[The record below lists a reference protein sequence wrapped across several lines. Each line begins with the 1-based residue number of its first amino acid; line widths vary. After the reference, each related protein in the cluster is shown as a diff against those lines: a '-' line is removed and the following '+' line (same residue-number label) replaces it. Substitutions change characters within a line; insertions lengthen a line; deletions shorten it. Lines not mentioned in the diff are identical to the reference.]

1 MLDLTI
7 YIDLEINSR
16 VKLILNYLSD
26 IFDRGGVT
34 MYLNK
39 IQEER
44 KEAHNAHVANKIL
57 DMMDNLRLSANNNSP
72 RRWVWELLQNA
83 KDVSSF
89 GGKVKVKINLSVDN
103 KTLEFSHNGKP
114 FSTKN
119 IVFLIEQVSTK
130 DRDAGQTD
138 EKTTGKFGT
147 GFLTT
152 HLLSEKVSVN
162 SYLAD
167 ENVPMRKFQV
177 IIDRSGKSKDKIMGS
192 INNSFKELERSNMV
206 KEEDEDYNPSDYNT
220 VFKYFLDEK
229 GVEVAKLGIED
240 LKISIPY
247 VMALNPQIEE
257 LNIES
262 EKIKYRVL
270 EKVSYSLENSSIYKI
285 QELKDGNK
293 KNYFVLLVTDKTVNL
308 AVAIEKQGDH
318 VWIKQFD
325 KKQPKIFCDFPLV
338 GTDDFPFPVI
348 VNSESFNPTEP
359 RDGIFLTDIDNEK
372 VQENKNLIIKATKLY
387 RSLINYASENAWD
400 SLYNA
405 TEIKRI
411 NPRDW
416 FSPDWIKDNVI
427 NNLKHFLKYCPIID
441 NAAGERVALYSK
453 TDEIQVSIP
462 NHLDEKMRSGIWELC
477 YKWIPN
483 ELPRIEDTH
492 HWYKSLWGDC
502 KNLDLERLTMKIEEL
517 KGIGTL
523 VQSLENGYKPEF
535 WLNQYYS
542 LISKDKRMIEQLVAG
557 KYDVIPNQNGIF
569 KNVKDLSFDD
579 EIDGEYKEIL
589 NLLGEDCKEYLLD
602 KNVETGS
609 FLEYEKINNHY
620 IIKKIEEELK
630 WANDDLKCKV
640 YSRILVLHDE
650 EIEYEKQ
657 IAIQPFTVKIFG
669 EYFQEKRYAKIIS
682 EELLDKSVKSIATQ
696 IANKISAAGN
706 IDNMVNILKF
716 SSKSEAL
723 TWLNDYV
730 EYLVENDLENLINKA
745 TSPIL
750 PNQNGCFVTK
760 DDLFLDDGEIDEE
773 LKNIATECGL
783 DIRNELLDK
792 DIFLELPDNREK
804 HAKDLAEPILV
815 FVKKNESNRI
825 NQSDEIKTVFKRI
838 FIWLEDNLDLAQ
850 MIFPELCKN
859 KHWLYDDKE
868 IASNMKKA
876 EVYQGLLDKYGIKD
890 TVTLEK
896 ILLEKHTNVSN
907 MTTKETMT
915 EDILIQSGI
924 YTDETLES
932 AMSNSFFSDNF
943 VHISE
948 SDKLK
953 FDFVN
958 KILERSKERVLN
970 HLRNKKEYNLTSMIE
985 IDKTIFLV
993 EKNNDEIYIITRPSD
1008 YGQVILYYDSEKDIL
1023 DYEKDWEL
1031 WVEDGYNQP
1040 QKITFGKM
1048 LKMTGINK
1056 IPLHKVR

>member
-1 MLDLTI
+1 
-7 YIDLEINSR
+7 
-16 VKLILNYLSD
+16 
-26 IFDRGGVT
+26 

-44 KEAHNAHVANKIL
+44 QEAHNAHVANKIL

-89 GGKVKVKINLSVDN
+89 GVKVKVKINLSVDN

-152 HLLSEKVSVN
+152 HLLSEKVSVS

-206 KEEDEDYNPSDYNT
+206 NEEDEDYNSSEYNT

-257 LNIES
+257 VNIES
-262 EKIKYRVL
+262 EKITYRVL
-270 EKVSYSLENSSIYKI
+270 EKVSYKLENSSIYKI
-285 QELKDGNK
+285 QELKDGSK
-293 KNYFVLLVTDKTVNL
+293 KNYFVLLITDKSVNL
-308 AVAIEKQGDH
+308 AVALEKQGDH
-318 VWIKQFD
+318 VWIKKID

-372 VQENKNLIIKATKLY
+372 IQENKNLILKATKLY
-387 RSLINYASENAWD
+387 QLLMKFASENAWYG
-400 SLYNA
+400 LYNA

-416 FSPDWIKDNVI
+416 FSPDWIKENVV
-427 NNLKHFLKYCPIID
+427 NNLKYFLKYCPIID

-453 TDEIQVSIP
+453 TDEIQVAIP
-462 NHLDEKMRSGIWELC
+462 NHIDEQMRSGIWELC

-492 HWYKSLWGDC
+492 HWYKSLWGEC
-502 KNLDLERLTMKIEEL
+502 KNLDLERLTMKIAEL
-517 KGIGTL
+517 KGLGTL
-523 VQSLENGYKPEF
+523 IQSLESGYKPEL

-542 LISKDKRMIEQLVAG
+542 LISKDKRMIDQLVSG

-569 KNVKDLSFDD
+569 KNVKVLSFDD

-609 FLEYEKINNHY
+609 FLEYEKINNNI
-620 IIKKIEEELK
+620 IIKKIVEELK
-630 WANDDLKCKV
+630 WANDVIESKV

-650 EIEYEKQ
+650 EMEYKKQ
-657 IAIQPFTVKIFG
+657 LSILPFTVKIFG
-669 EYFQEKRYAKIIS
+669 KYFQEKRYVKVIS
-682 EELLDKSVKSIATQ
+682 EELLDKSVKNIATQ
-696 IANKISAAGN
+696 IANKISETEN
-706 IDNMVNILKF
+706 IDNMDNTFEF

-723 TWLNDYV
+723 IWLNDYV
-730 EYLVENDLENLINKA
+730 EYLVKYDLENLINKS
-745 TSPIL
+745 TKPIL
-750 PNQNGCFVTK
+750 PNQNGFFVTK

-773 LKNIATECGL
+773 LKNIATECGF

-792 DIFLELPDNREK
+792 KIFLELPENREK
-804 HAKDLAEPILV
+804 HSKDLAGPILT
-815 FVKKNESNRI
+815 FVKKNESNRM
-825 NQSDEIKTVFKRI
+825 NQSDEIKTIFKKI
-838 FIWLEDNLDLAQ
+838 FIWMEDNLELAPIILPDL
-850 MIFPELCKN
+850 FEN

-876 EVYQGLLDKYGIKD
+876 QKYGEILEKYGIED
-890 TVTLEK
+890 TATLEK
-896 ILLEKHTNVSN
+896 ILQGKKSNDLN
-907 MTTKETMT
+907 MTPQETIT

-924 YTDETLES
+924 YTGEALKT

-970 HLRNKKEYNLTSMIE
+970 HLSNKKEYDLTSMIE

-1048 LKMTGINK
+1048 LKMTGINR

>member
-1 MLDLTI
+1 
-7 YIDLEINSR
+7 
-16 VKLILNYLSD
+16 
-26 IFDRGGVT
+26 
-34 MYLNK
+34 MYWNK

-44 KEAHNAHVANKIL
+44 QEAHNAHVANKII
-57 DMMDNLRLSANNNSP
+57 DMMDKLRLSANSNSP
-72 RRWVWELLQNA
+72 RRWIWELLQNA
-83 KDVSSF
+83 KDVSNF

-130 DRDAGQTD
+130 DRDEGQTD

-167 ENVPMRKFQV
+167 ENEPMRKFQV
-177 IIDRSGKSKDKIMGS
+177 TIDRSGKSKEKIMGS
-192 INNSFKELERSNMV
+192 INNSFQELEKSNMV
-206 KEEDEDYNPSDYNT
+206 TEADGDYNPSEYNT
-220 VFKYFLDEK
+220 VFRYFLNEK
-229 GVEVAKLGIED
+229 GIEVAKLGIED

-257 LNIES
+257 VKIES
-262 EKIKYRVL
+262 ENIKYRVV
-270 EKVSYSLENSSIYKI
+270 EKVDCNLENSYIYKI
-285 QELKDGNK
+285 QELKDGIK
-293 KNYFVLLVTDKTVNL
+293 KIYFVLLVTDQTVNL
-308 AVAIEKQGDH
+308 AVALEKKRGQ
-318 VWIKQFD
+318 VWIKQFE

-338 GTDDFPFPVI
+338 GTDDFPFPII
-348 VNSESFNPTEP
+348 VNSGLFNPTEP

-372 VQENKNLIIKATKLY
+372 IQENKNLILKATKLY
-387 RSLINYASENAWD
+387 QSLINYASENAWYG
-400 SLYNA
+400 LYNA

-411 NPRDW
+411 NNPRDW
-416 FSPDWIKDNVI
+416 FSPDWIKENVI
-427 NNLKHFLKYCPIID
+427 NKLKDFLKYCPLID

-453 TDEIQVSIP
+453 TDEIQVAIP
-462 NHLDEKMRSGIWELC
+462 NHLDEQMRSGIWELC

-492 HWYKSLWGDC
+492 HWYKSLWGEC
-502 KNLDLERLTMKIEEL
+502 KNLDLERLTMKIAEL

-523 VQSLENGYKPEF
+523 IHSLESGYKPEF

-542 LISKDKRMIEQLVAG
+542 LIKNDKRMIDQLVSG
-557 KYDVIPNQNGIF
+557 KYAVIPNQNGIF

-579 EIDGEYKEIL
+579 EIDEEYKEIL

-609 FLEYEKINNHY
+609 FLEYEKINNNN

-630 WANDDLKCKV
+630 WANDDLECKV

-650 EIEYEKQ
+650 EMEYKKQ
-657 IAIQPFTVKIFG
+657 IAILPFAVKIFG
-669 EYFQEKRYAKIIS
+669 EYFQEKRYAKVIS
-682 EELLDKSVKSIATQ
+682 EELLDKSVKNIATQ
-696 IANKISAAGN
+696 IANKISETEN
-706 IDNMVNILKF
+706 IDNMVNTFKF

-730 EYLVENDLENLINKA
+730 EYLVEYDLENLINKS
-745 TSPIL
+745 TRPIL
-750 PNQNGCFVTK
+750 PNQNGFFVTK

-773 LKNIATECGL
+773 LKNIATECGF

-792 DIFLELPDNREK
+792 EIFLELPENREK
-804 HAKDLAEPILV
+804 HAKDLAEPILA
-815 FVKKNESNRI
+815 FVKKNESNRM
-825 NQSDEIKTVFKRI
+825 NQSDVIKTIFKKI
-838 FIWLEDNLDLAQ
+838 FIWMEDNLELAQ
-850 MIFPELCKN
+850 MILPDLCEN

-876 EVYQGLLDKYGIKD
+876 QKYGEILEKYGIED
-890 TVTLEK
+890 TATLEK
-896 ILLEKHTNVSN
+896 ILQEKKSNDLN
-907 MTTKETMT
+907 MTPKETIT

-924 YTDETLES
+924 YTGETLEN

-970 HLRNKKEYNLTSMIE
+970 HLRNKKEYDLTSMIE

-1031 WVEDGYNQP
+1031 WVEDGIHQP

-1048 LKMTGINK
+1048 MKMTGINK
-1056 IPLHKVR
+1056 IPLKRVR

>member
-1 MLDLTI
+1 MDLSI
-7 YIDLEINSR
+7 SIDLEISSR
-16 VKLILNYLSD
+16 EILIFNLSD
-26 IFDRGGVT
+26 IFDRGGVI

-57 DMMDNLRLSANNNSP
+57 DMMDNLRLSANDNSP
-72 RRWVWELLQNA
+72 RRWIWELLQNA
-83 KDVSSF
+83 KDVSNF
-89 GGKVKVKINLSVDN
+89 GGKVKVKINLSEDN

-130 DRDAGQTD
+130 DRDAGKTD

-152 HLLSEKVSVN
+152 HLLSEKVSVD

-167 ENVPMRKFQV
+167 ENVPMSKFQV
-177 IIDRSGKSKDKIMGS
+177 TIDRSGKNKDKIMGS
-192 INNSFKELERSNMV
+192 INNSFKELERSNIV

-220 VFKYFLDEK
+220 VFNYFLDEK
-229 GVEVAKLGIED
+229 GIEVAKLGIED

-257 LNIES
+257 VNIES
-262 EKIKYRVL
+262 ENIKYRVV
-270 EKVSYSLENSSIYKI
+270 EKVDYNLENSSIYKI

-293 KNYFVLLVTDKTVNL
+293 KNYFVLLVTDQSVNL
-308 AVAIEKQGDH
+308 AVAFEKKDEH
-318 VWIKQFD
+318 IWIKQFD

-348 VNSESFNPTEP
+348 LNSGSFNPTEP
-359 RDGIFLTDIDNEK
+359 RDGIFLTNKDNEK
-372 VQENKNLIIKATKLY
+372 IQENKNLILKATKLY
-387 RSLINYASENAWD
+387 QSLINYASENAWYG
-400 SLYNA
+400 LYNA
-405 TEIKRI
+405 AEIKRV
-411 NPRDW
+411 NPRYW
-416 FSPDWIKDNVI
+416 FSPDWIKENVI
-427 NNLKHFLKYCPIID
+427 NKLKDFLKYCPIID

-453 TDEIQVSIP
+453 TDEFQIAIP
-462 NHLDEKMRSGIWELC
+462 NHLDEQMRSGLWELC

-483 ELPRIEDTH
+483 ELPRKEDTH
-492 HWYKSLWGDC
+492 HWYKSLWGEC
-502 KNLDLERLTMKIEEL
+502 KNLDLERLTMRIAEL
-517 KGIGTL
+517 KEIETL
-523 VQSLENGYKPEF
+523 IHSLESGHKPEF

-542 LISKDKRMIEQLVAG
+542 LIKKDKRTIDQLVSG
-557 KYDVIPNQNGIF
+557 KYAVIPNQNGIF

-602 KNVETGS
+602 KNVETDS
-609 FLEYEKINNHY
+609 FLDYEKINNNN
-620 IIKKIEEELK
+620 IIKKIEEKLK
-630 WANDDLKCKV
+630 WANADLEYKV
-640 YSRILVLHDE
+640 YSRILVLHNE
-650 EIEYEKQ
+650 EMEYEKQ

-669 EYFQEKRYAKIIS
+669 DCFQEKRYVKIIS

-696 IANKISAAGN
+696 LANKISETEYIN
-706 IDNMVNILKF
+706 NMVNIFNF

-730 EYLVENDLENLINKA
+730 GYLVENDLENLINKL
-745 TSPIL
+745 TRPIL

-773 LKNIATECGL
+773 LKNIATDCGL

-792 DIFLELPDNREK
+792 EIFLELPENREK
-804 HAKDLAEPILV
+804 HAKDLAEPILA

-825 NQSDEIKTVFKRI
+825 NQSDEIKTIFKKI
-838 FIWLEDNLDLAQ
+838 FIWMEDNLELAQ
-850 MIFPELCKN
+850 IIIPDLCEN

-868 IASNMKKA
+868 IATNMKKA
-876 EVYQGLLDKYGIKD
+876 QKYGEILEKYGIED
-890 TVTLEK
+890 TATLEK
-896 ILLEKHTNVSN
+896 ILQEKKSNDLN
-907 MTTKETMT
+907 MTPKETIS

-924 YTDETLES
+924 YTGETLEN

-958 KILERSKERVLN
+958 RILERSKERVLN
-970 HLRNKKEYNLTSMIE
+970 HLRSKKEYDLTSMVE

-993 EKNNDEIYIITRPSD
+993 EKNNVEIYIITRPSD
-1008 YGQVILYYDSEKDIL
+1008 YGQVILYYESEKDIL

-1031 WVEDGYNQP
+1031 WIEDGVHQP

-1056 IPLHKVR
+1056 IPLKRVR